1 MDDIKA
7 KLLEGLMGFVTCDLQ
22 GIMCLLMVLH
32 PIFSLIVKR
41 VPFVG

>member
-1 MDDIKA
+1 MDDGKA
-7 KLLEGLMGFVTCDLQ
+7 KLVERLMGFLTCDLQ

-32 PIFSLIVKR
+32 PIFSLIVKK